1 MVSMY
6 MIDTNSMGIPGI
18 YEIQKKR
25 SFPLPSYDLDVPNR
39 VRVTIYGKVLNKNY
53 TKLLHSNRDMDLRT
67 AFLLDQIQKQRTI
80 TKEDYKML
88 KKNGLADGRYP
99 HLFVSYRVAEAFG
112 DKAAYV
118 RNKGLDEKVVKEL
131 IAEALKHGPLR
142 RLDIYKKYKKLS
154 NLLQDMRQEGIIDVS
169 GNGVYSKWCLK
180 DA

>member
-1 MVSMY
+1 
-6 MIDTNSMGIPGI
+6 
-18 YEIQKKR
+18 
-25 SFPLPSYDLDVPNR
+25 
-39 VRVTIYGKVLNKNY
+39 
-53 TKLLHSNRDMDLRT
+53 MDLRT

-142 RLDIYKKYKKLS
+142 RLDIFEAVKHAFPEVWTKDKKYK
-154 NLLQDMRQEGIIDVS
+154 N
-169 GNGVYSKWCLK
+169 CLTCFRI
-180 DA
+180 